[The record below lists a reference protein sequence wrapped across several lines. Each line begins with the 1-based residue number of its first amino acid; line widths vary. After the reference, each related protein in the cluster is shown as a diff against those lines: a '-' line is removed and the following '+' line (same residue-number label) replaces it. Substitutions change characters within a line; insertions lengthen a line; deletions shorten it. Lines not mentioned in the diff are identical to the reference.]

1 MNSNDE
7 NVTANEELPPLDIQL
22 LLNYTNNFEFSN
34 ETIANGTATASQDDP
49 MMLKIVDF
57 LNVYYLGFII
67 ILGVF
72 GNAFNFISFLRTQS
86 NKLSSPSYYLVS
98 LALTDV
104 VFLAVLLISWLAQF
118 DGFDLFN
125 RLGFCQALVYLNS
138 VSSCMSSKSIFKY

>member
-1 MNSNDE
+1 MNDTS
-7 NVTANEELPPLDIQL
+7 VLTNEADGGGSLW
-22 LLNYTNNFEFSN
+22 NNCTITTDQN
-34 ETIANGTATASQDDP
+34 ETIASGTETDDP
-49 MMLKIVDF
+49 MMLKILDF

-72 GNAFNFISFLRTQS
+72 GNAFNFISFVRTQS
-86 NKLSSPSYYLVS
+86 NKLSSPSYYLAS

-125 RLGFCQALVYLNS
+125 RLGFCQGLVYLNS